1 MTHDSL
7 ILDVPEHPFAPYV
20 RILGKGKRGSRSF
33 TRQEAYEAMTMI
45 LNGEVE
51 DLQLG
56 AFLMLLRV
64 KEETA
69 DELAGFVQA
78 VKDLSHAPDI
88 KVDLD
93 WSSYAGKRRHLPWY
107 VPALLLLA
115 QAGHRIFIH
124 GASGHTTNRIYT
136 EPLFKALNLPIANSW
151 EDCSKELDTHN
162 LVYMPLRVF
171 SPRLEQIIDMR
182 NTLGLRS
189 PVHSLARL
197 INPLNAP
204 AVLQGIFH
212 PPYAGLHQE
221 AGQILGYEHLA
232 VIKGEGGEIERNP
245 DNALKAFH
253 SNANTTW
260 EEEWPALFPRRHVK
274 PDALTVEH
282 LRAVWSGVAEDEY
295 ATGAII
301 STCALGLRMIQN
313 CSIKNAMSQAE
324 ALWQE
329 RNLKRLTSDL

>member
-33 TRQEAYEAMTMI
+33 TQEEAYQAMSMI

-69 DELAGFVQA
+69 EELAGFVQA
-78 VKDLSHAPDI
+78 IKDLCHAPEI
-88 KVDLD
+88 HVDLD
-93 WSSYAGKRRHLPWY
+93 WSSYAGKRRHLPWF

-136 EPLFKALNLPIANSW
+136 EPLFKALGLPLATNW
-151 EDCSKELDTHN
+151 EDCAEQLDQHN
-162 LVYMPLRVF
+162 FVYMPLRGF
-171 SPRLEQIIDMR
+171 SPCLERIIDMR

-212 PPYAGLHQE
+212 PPYSGLHQE
-221 AGQILGYEHLA
+221 AGQLLGYQRLA

-245 DNALKAFH
+245 DNAMKAFH
-253 SNANTTW
+253 ASPSKMW

-274 PDALTVEH
+274 PESLSIEH
-282 LRAVWSGVAEDEY
+282 LQAVWRGETEDEY
-295 ATGAII
+295 AQGAII
-301 STCALGLRMIQN
+301 STCALGLRMIKECDIQT
-313 CSIKNAMSQAE
+313 AMAE
-324 ALWQE
+324 AEQLWIT
-329 RNLKRLTSDL
+329 RDKSRL